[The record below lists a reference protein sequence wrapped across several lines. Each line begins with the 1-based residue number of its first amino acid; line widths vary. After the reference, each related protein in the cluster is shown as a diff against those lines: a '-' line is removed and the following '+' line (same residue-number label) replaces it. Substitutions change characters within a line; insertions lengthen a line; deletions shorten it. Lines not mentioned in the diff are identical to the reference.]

1 MSGPPKY
8 EDAPLLERLRAF
20 VRCGNLGAEGSDILE
35 AVAEIERL
43 RKALEGLV
51 YFSEDDFPVGLDGKR
66 RWECYCTTA
75 EYAAAFRAALE
86 ALGRDAT

>member
-1 MSGPPKY
+1 MNESGDVMRLQA
-8 EDAPLLERLRAF
+8 ENER
-20 VRCGNLGAEGSDILE
+20 
-35 AVAEIERL
+35 
-43 RKALEGLV
+43 LEGLV
-51 YFSEDDFPVGLDGKR
+51 YFNEDDFPVGKDGKR